1 MMIFLDNA
9 DIEEI
14 HIAARCGVLDGVT
27 TNPTLSPRRA
37 AATTKSSPRS
47 ARSRPGR

>member
-1 MMIFLDNA
+1 MILLDNA

-14 HIAARCGVLDGVT
+14 HIAARWGVLDGVI
-27 TNPTLSPRRA
+27 TNPTLSPTWA
-37 AATTKSSPRS
+37 EATTKSPPRS